1 MSELHEL
8 FDVGSVGEPKS
19 MRVAGVA
26 LDAATSIGCEC
37 CAGIT
42 IDGGGGNGIAGIVNS
57 IGVFGGAMNDG

>member
-8 FDVGSVGEPKS
+8 FDGGSVGEPRS

-26 LDAATSIGCEC
+26 LAAAASVGCEY

-57 IGVFGGAMNDG
+57 IGAFGG